1 MTIHCGFQHSRLTA
15 PVFHD
20 IKSRKDAKRPDT
32 NVPKVLGQST
42 KNIENRVRIYFSDID
57 KFSF

>member
-1 MTIHCGFQHSRLTA
+1 VGYNTARLTA

-42 KNIENRVRIYFSDID
+42 CNAFDNSNEA
-57 KFSF
+57 